1 MGKQNKIP
9 KLLVISSARW
19 GKDSFGEILRDNFGV
34 TFTSSSQA
42 AADIF
47 IYDRLKDKYGYST
60 PEECFIDRMNRRAEW
75 HQLICEYNIDD
86 KAKLAKEILKQSDM
100 YIGMRDKEEIK
111 ECIKQGL
118 FDLIVWVDASKRLP
132 EEDSSSFNIDINC
145 ADIIISNNGTYDEF
159 KERVLRLGNSLF
171 N

>member
-1 MGKQNKIP
+1 MGKQNKTP

-19 GKDSFGEILRDNFGV
+19 GKDSFGEILRDNFGF

-47 IYDRLKDKYGYST
+47 IYDRLKDKYGYLT

-86 KAKLAKEILKQSDM
+86 KAKLAKEILKKSDM

-159 KERVLRLGNSLF
+159 KDRVLRLGKTLLN
-171 N
+171 

>member
-1 MGKQNKIP
+1 MRKQNKIP

-19 GKDSFGEILRDNFGV
+19 GGDSFGEILRDNFGV

-86 KAKLAKEILKQSDM
+86 KAKLAKEILKQSDI
-100 YIGMRDKEEIK
+100 YI
-111 ECIKQGL
+111 
-118 FDLIVWVDASKRLP
+118 V
-132 EEDSSSFNIDINC
+132 
-145 ADIIISNNGTYDEF
+145 
-159 KERVLRLGNSLF
+159 
-171 N
+171 